1 MTEAHGRGRGD
12 GRYGERA
19 SHDHRDQRC
28 GATGSHGV
36 SRLLGF
42 IPRATDRPRVTL
54 RPGAVTDG
62 GKAAWRRRVRHTT
75 VPRTTG
81 DDVMPL
87 LKSHQTWCSPRSSP
101 LRRSRTSRASRR
113 RPESLYGS
121 LKMWPHLQRQGITVA
136 RCTGGADHVEQTVG
150 SGVTRAEQVRTTISD
165 PAADRAPDL
174 VNRQLRVWG
183 PNELFFADVTYVP
196 MGHRGCSPAPRS

>member
-1 MTEAHGRGRGD
+1 MHG
-12 GRYGERA
+12 
-19 SHDHRDQRC
+19 
-28 GATGSHGV
+28 
-36 SRLLGF
+36 
-42 IPRATDRPRVTL
+42 
-54 RPGAVTDG
+54 
-62 GKAAWRRRVRHTT
+62 
-75 VPRTTG
+75 
-81 DDVMPL
+81 
-87 LKSHQTWCSPRSSP
+87 
-101 LRRSRTSRASRR
+101 RR

-121 LKMWPHLQRQGITVA
+121 LKVWPHLQRQGITVA

-196 MGHRGCSPAPRS
+196 MGHRGVRLHRVRDRRLRRDDRRLGMLDQQNHSRPGSPTPGLATY